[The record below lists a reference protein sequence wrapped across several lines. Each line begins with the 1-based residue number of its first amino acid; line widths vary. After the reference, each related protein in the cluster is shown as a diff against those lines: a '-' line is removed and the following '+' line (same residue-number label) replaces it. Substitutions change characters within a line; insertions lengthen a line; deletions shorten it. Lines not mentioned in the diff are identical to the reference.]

1 MLISSKGRDTTSLRG
16 GGKQISCTAKKPGW
30 KKIAQGEPG
39 KSNSSKVILLTGPHK
54 LLPTQNIKHK
64 ANERKQCHAT
74 ENCTALPPSKWSFP
88 KDNLNLT
95 HVSPIMLWQISPVL
109 IMLCFSRWARAP
121 SKLPG
126 SLCAT
131 FLGREFGKLGSN
143 NISMRCRDRPVSTK
157 PNDDV
162 VRLIVDLAPIL

>member
-1 MLISSKGRDTTSLRG
+1 MNYYRKKSKES
-16 GGKQISCTAKKPGW
+16 KSAKLKP
-30 KKIAQGEPG
+30 
-39 KSNSSKVILLTGPHK
+39 
-54 LLPTQNIKHK
+54 
-64 ANERKQCHAT
+64 
-74 ENCTALPPSKWSFP
+74 
-88 KDNLNLT
+88 
-95 HVSPIMLWQISPVL
+95 
-109 IMLCFSRWARAP
+109 RWARAP

-131 FLGREFGKLGSN
+131 FLGREVGKLGSN